1 MSEALRVRSN
11 HMSENLNLP
20 CQSIGVT
27 AALESSWALWKGLAS
42 WKMQDGEG
50 QGSGLRQN
58 SAQKKVSLTLTAQS
72 KPIT

>member
-1 MSEALRVRSN
+1 
-11 HMSENLNLP
+11 MSENLNLP

-27 AALESSWALWKGLAS
+27 AALESSCALWKGMAS
-42 WKMQDGEG
+42 WKMQDGEE
-50 QGSGLRQN
+50 QESGLRQN